1 MSAICATETFEA
13 RSQIDLNLPLQIAA
27 FDASN
32 GRIARLH
39 GTPWEGPECA
49 PKPPF
54 RIEREIGFTVHSRS
68 SRYRND
74 LQLAYRRGTDA
85 TPPGDRPAA
94 DGDVQVEE
102 VAARRPQPNQSSLRV
117 RAG

>member
-1 MSAICATETFEA
+1 LHPLESATLSRRTREADIADCAVYVA
-13 RSQIDLNLPLQIAA
+13 I
-27 FDASN
+27 
-32 GRIARLH
+32 GRIARLYR
-39 GTPWEGPECA
+39 TPWEGPECA

-74 LQLAYRRGTDA
+74 LQLAYRHGTDA
-85 TPPGDRPAA
+85 TPPDDRAAA
-94 DGDVQVEE
+94 DGDVRVEE
-102 VAARRPQPNQSSLRV
+102 VAARRPQPNQSSLLV